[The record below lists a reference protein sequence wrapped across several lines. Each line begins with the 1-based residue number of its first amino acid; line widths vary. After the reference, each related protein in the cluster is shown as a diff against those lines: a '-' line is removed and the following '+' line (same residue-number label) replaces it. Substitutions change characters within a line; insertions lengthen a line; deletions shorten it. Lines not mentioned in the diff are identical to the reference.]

1 MAHTISIDVVDM
13 TIPELNNRNI
23 PIINQPNPC
32 YGYEANANEVR
43 QLIQLSNYKITEADT
58 NKPIT
63 GNNYYEY
70 FPEEQPGGGG
80 GGGGVTPA
88 QVEAM
93 IENSIDAVVSS
104 TSKNAIQNKVI
115 KKYVDDNVSDKVDK
129 VSGKGLSTNDYTTAD
144 KEKLTGIE
152 AQANKTVVDDTL
164 SDSSTN
170 PVQNKVVQ
178 APFAKLV
185 NAGQKN
191 LLKIT
196 GTSQTIRGVTFT
208 VNNDGTVS
216 VDGTNS
222 TSSSAVF
229 YLNIL
234 PADTAPNY
242 NGCRLTGCPQG
253 GSISTYRLSV
263 QLNSGSFTVYA
274 SDIGTGSTI
283 HDVPSADCRV
293 AIVVYP
299 GATVNNLIFK
309 PMICTAEDYKISP
322 EFVPYRPSYDELTEL
337 TETNKNNIS
346 KDEAALV
353 EIVDS
358 GAKNLLKNTATSQTI
373 NGVTFTVNADKSVT
387 VSGTATSNITSFFLS
402 REAPALTGNMVLSGC
417 PAGGSSDT
425 YRLDILDGTASGT
438 VLFADYGEGTN
449 VDWSLITTGK
459 YTARIRIGVGTT
471 VDGLIFKPMLCTVE
485 EYTISPAFVPHV
497 PTNRDLYEGKI
508 DHDIPALTE
517 SILDYAVSLPAG
529 IYFARHGAEVG
540 TDKPETGKRYMYQIM
555 KYTASIMTLIA
566 YEGQGANSDSI
577 YMKNYTSS
585 NWGSWIK
592 FAGTSVSYAMS
603 NVDLTEATQ
612 DTQSQLDNQ

>member
-43 QLIQLSNYKITEADT
+43 QLIQLSNYKITEAGT

-152 AQANKTVVDDTL
+152 EQANKTVVDDTL

-208 VNNDGTVS
+208 VSDDGTVT
-216 VDGTNS
+216 VNGTNTG
-222 TSSSAVF
+222 TSSATF
-229 YLNIL
+229 IL
-234 PADTAPNY
+234 VPNQQAILIPDGDY
-242 NGCRLTGCPQG
+242 WFLGCPQG
-253 GSISTYRLSV
+253 GGANTFDLRWFRYSPNTSAY
-263 QLNSGSFTVYA
+263 
-274 SDIGTGSTI
+274 DTGSG
-283 HDVPSADCRV
+283 V
-293 AIVVYP
+293 AIHKNGNTTDSNIAIVIKSGV
-299 GATVNNLIFK
+299 TVNNITFT
-309 PMICTAEDYKISP
+309 PMLCTAEDYKISP

-417 PAGGSSDT
+417 PAGGSFDT

-529 IYFARHGAEVG
+529 LYFTRHGAEVG

-555 KYTASIMTLIA
+555 KYSASTMTLIA
-566 YEGQGANSDSI
+566 YEGQSANSDSI

-585 NWGSWIK
+585 NWGPWIK
-592 FAGTSVSYAMS
+592 FTGTAVSYAMS
-603 NVDLTEATQ
+603 NADLTEAIQ